1 MNNAHQVTAWDHT
14 AAICATVIN
23 MHRDPRRSRAV
34 DVVKLNPFRTQVA
47 AVPKIQLDKNA
58 SMKVLKQV
66 FVDHRMPTMV
76 EMASG
81 KL

>member
-23 MHRDPRRSRAV
+23 MHRDPRRSRPA
-34 DVVKLNPFRTQVA
+34 DVVKMNPFRTQVA
-47 AVPKIQLDKNA
+47 AAPKIKLDAAA
-58 SMKVLKQV
+58 SMKVLKRV
-66 FVDHRMPTMV
+66 FGDHQPPTAEDV
-76 EMASG
+76 AAG